1 MMRDLLLHPVPSSVP
16 TALSTSTATRII
28 SGPIPS
34 PGSNVILYLLLFF
47 TFVAPD
53 PEDALTTSFRLL
65 LPVVDATKT
74 PGALIIPCHKGE
86 ENLQQEEK
94 VVIVGGVVVVVV
106 VVVRLLSARPSCS
119 STAILLLPL
128 CFLKMLNYMNFLLLR
143 KGEKKRQKLA
153 AKNLKNNLLLLLLL
167 LPPPPA
173 IPHKIVFAFASSLS
187 RRALS
192 LSLSL
197 SQPDQLDVLITNE

>member
-1 MMRDLLLHPVPSSVP
+1 MMRNLLHHPLPSSVP

-65 LPVVDATKT
+65 LPVVEATKT
-74 PGALIIPCHKGE
+74 PGALIIPCHKDE

-94 VVIVGGVVVVVV
+94 VVIVVVVVVG
-106 VVVRLLSARPSCS
+106 VVRLLSARPSCS

-128 CFLKMLNYMNFLLLR
+128 CFLKMLNYMNFYY
-143 KGEKKRQKLA
+143 
-153 AKNLKNNLLLLLLL
+153 
-167 LPPPPA
+167 
-173 IPHKIVFAFASSLS
+173 
-187 RRALS
+187 
-192 LSLSL
+192 
-197 SQPDQLDVLITNE
+197 